1 MGGHKVQ
8 SSITSY
14 YNTMKS
20 TIQCQRTNYYQKLLL
35 GIKMVGRRAS
45 SSNKNTLIKLA
56 PQRHI
61 RQNTKL
67 HPRTPAPILIFLA
80 NQAPFRTQNYLS
92 QHQLRA
98 LEKRRKKKLE
108 KPKCLSS
115 THLLSRWFA
124 TRLIVSI
131 CPPPRGAELAIS
143 DPQSQSRMSGEK
155 SKCQSILL
163 LSYVNYRIN
172 DFLSTK

>member
-1 MGGHKVQ
+1 
-8 SSITSY
+8 
-14 YNTMKS
+14 
-20 TIQCQRTNYYQKLLL
+20 
-35 GIKMVGRRAS
+35 MVGRKAS

-67 HPRTPAPILIFLA
+67 HPRIPAPILIIRA
-80 NQAPFRTQNYLS
+80 NQAPFRTQNYLF

-98 LEKRRKKKLE
+98 LEKQTNKLE

-124 TRLIVSI
+124 TRLIVGI
-131 CPPPRGAELAIS
+131 CSPQGAELAVS
-143 DPQSQSRMSGEK
+143 DP
-155 SKCQSILL
+155 
-163 LSYVNYRIN
+163 
-172 DFLSTK
+172 